1 MTGPRSLLR
10 RLRDDSAGAMLIETA
25 MVAPVLVLMAL
36 GAFQVSV
43 MIARQTELQSA
54 AAEGA
59 AIALAALPDTAA
71 KRTTLAQVI
80 RTSTGLA
87 TDKVS
92 VDLVFRCAN
101 ETTLRTNNDNPCG
114 SQATTSYVRIQ
125 LTDTYTPA
133 WTRFGVGSPLTYRVN
148 RLVLLE
154 QD

>member
-1 MTGPRSLLR
+1 MIRPRALLT
-10 RLRDDSAGAMLIETA
+10 RLRDDQAGTMLIETA
-25 MVAPVLVLMAL
+25 MVTPVLVLMAL

-59 AIALAALPDTAA
+59 AIALASLPDTAA

-87 TDKVS
+87 SDKVT
-92 VDLVFRCAN
+92 VDLVFRCGN
-101 ETTLRTNNDNPCG
+101 ETTIRTNNDNPCG
-114 SQATTSYVRIQ
+114 SQATTSYARIR

-133 WTRFGVGSPLTYRVN
+133 WTRFGVGYPLTFRVN